1 MSVFCELLMKKLFI
15 LIFVFAIFPLA
26 YAEDLDGKRPLQVSV
41 TSVDPLSNLKRGK
54 ELFDKTKYSEA
65 LEHFK
70 SAYDEI
76 PVMRDFT
83 LLMMAKIYNRT
94 VRFGESGD
102 SLRKLLR
109 TYPDSLFTQRAR
121 ALQINSL
128 TQTIETMPKEKKFSN
143 KSVAAL
149 THLESYVADYPEDME
164 KAFFLA
170 QVMKQLGNVQKAR
183 KLFIRIY
190 TGVSPYS
197 ESAFQELERSDITLD
212 DILAK
217 ASNLIRAFEYKKAE
231 ALIRKTL
238 QSTDASEKDELY
250 RKLGL
255 ALFKQKKY
263 KEAAEAFQKGGDLY
277 DSARALYRA
286 GNLTE
291 FNEILSQLI
300 SMEDKRAGSLLL
312 AYASA
317 KRREGKK
324 DESLN
329 VYAELREKF
338 PQYGEDAL
346 WGIAW
351 TYYRA
356 GDYPEASETLTELNE
371 RYPNPRYRYWKQQSK
386 RGDSSDTASTENQK
400 NFFASQKEFYS
411 LLILMR
417 DADQF
422 SGRSIRQ
429 IAYMPTH
436 DQPVTISR
444 QTSLELERLS
454 PGISSSLERFRILVE
469 LDMREDAISELVRIG
484 NRVSKPDVLV
494 HLCRTL
500 QDAGAYK
507 RAISL
512 ISRFTE
518 QTGQVSGQLSIHDI
532 LYPIAYWPAVREI
545 SEHNMLDP
553 FLLLSVMREESRF
566 DPRARSVAGALGLM
580 QVMPHTARTLNRRLN
595 LDIPDDT
602 AIYDAKTNITIGGYY
617 LNSLLKEFGSLPV
630 ALAAYNAG
638 HDRVRE
644 WIKNGN
650 FRSFDEFIEDIP
662 YDETKNYVKR
672 VLLTYATYMNLWE
685 KQ

>member
-1 MSVFCELLMKKLFI
+1 MKKLFT
-15 LIFVFAIFPLA
+15 LIFVLMIFPLA
-26 YAEDLDGKRPLQVSV
+26 YADECESKRPAQVSP
-41 TSVDPLSNLKRGK
+41 TSVDSLANLKRGK
-54 ELFDKTKYSEA
+54 ELFDKANYTEA
-65 LEHFK
+65 LERFN
-70 SAYDEI
+70 SAYGEN
-76 PVMRDFT
+76 PAMRDFT

-94 VRFGESGD
+94 ARFDESGD

-128 TQTIETMPKEKKFSN
+128 MQTIETTPREKRLSE

-164 KAFFLA
+164 MAFSLA
-170 QVMKQLGNVQKAR
+170 QVMKKLGNVQEAKR
-183 KLFIRIY
+183 LFIRIY
-190 TGVSPYS
+190 TGVSPFS

-217 ASNLIRAFEYKKAE
+217 TSNLIKAFEYKKAE

-238 QSTDASEKDELY
+238 QSTDAGEKDELY

-255 ALFKQKKY
+255 TLFRQKRY
-263 KEAAEAFQKGGDLY
+263 REAAEAFRKGGDLY
-277 DSARALYRA
+277 DSARALYRGRDFA
-286 GNLTE
+286 D
-291 FNEILSQLI
+291 FNEVLSQLI

-312 AYASA
+312 AYASV

-329 VYAELREKF
+329 MHVELRKKF

-356 GDYPEASETLTELNE
+356 GDYAEASGTFTELNE
-371 RYPNPRYRYWKQQSK
+371 RYPNPRYRYWKQQSE
-386 RGDSSDTASTENQK
+386 RGGSPDAASPENQK
-400 NFFASQKEFYS
+400 NSFTSQKDFYS
-411 LLILMR
+411 LLTLMR

-429 IAYMPTH
+429 IAYAPTH
-436 DQPVTISR
+436 DQPMTMSR
-444 QTSLELERLS
+444 QTSVELERLS

-512 ISRFTE
+512 LSRFAE
-518 QTGQVSGQLSIHDI
+518 QATQGGSQMSVYDI
-532 LYPIAYWPAVREI
+532 LYPVAYWPTVREI
-545 SEHNMLDP
+545 SKHNMLDP
-553 FLLLSVMREESRF
+553 LLLLSVMREESRF

-580 QVMPHTARTLNRRLN
+580 QIMPHTARTLNKRLN
-595 LDIPDDT
+595 LDISDDT
-602 AIYDAKTNITIGGYY
+602 SIYDVKTNITIGGYY

-638 HDRVRE
+638 HDKVRE
-644 WIKNGN
+644 WIKEGN
-650 FRSFDEFIEDIP
+650 YRSFDEFIEDIP
-662 YDETKNYVKR
+662 YDETRNYVKR
-672 VLLTYATYMNLWE
+672 VLLTYATYMNLW
-685 KQ
+685 KKR